1 MLGIVLLGSTIL
13 SPISALAFSSYGA
26 GTVGNPYRIATCAQ
40 LSEIDSNLSAYYVL
54 VANID
59 CAGSSFTALALSA
72 SFTGTLDGQSHTI
85 KNLNIAGSGLFSQI
99 TGGTIKNINLSSGS
113 ISGSGYVGSI
123 AGIIHGA
130 TLINV
135 HSSLA
140 IVGEVYNG
148 GLVGLSYNDLSISN
162 SSYGG
167 SITSNVF
174 SGGLVGLIFD
184 SGTNLITDSYFDGTF
199 TLVARTFPTVSPSH
213 SNGGIVGLMYGGT
226 IANSYAAGSI
236 NYDNNAS
243 TIGGLVGLTYHGV
256 FNHNFSAIAITGV
269 SGTGLGALFGGFY
282 TGGGSSSTR
291 SDNYFDRYLTN
302 TSGNCAGTDQGSG
315 GCTAVNVANATPA
328 YFKNNSTNGPFSAWN
343 FNSIWQTTSGYPT
356 LRNLTDFTNAAVPNS
371 GDANGDGTQDAYQGN
386 VASLPNGQ
394 YVWSTIE
401 IPFSTGCS
409 VDNATWTDPSS
420 IKADQGFSSILSTM
434 TGFSLYCPAPGA
446 TVPVTIIY
454 DKQYDTSKA
463 VLRHFNSTTNTFSTI
478 LGATFATRTVG
489 GVVKSTVSYSITDGG
504 SYDSDGLSNGVI
516 VDPVIPAISSIGAPK
531 TGLGRAE
538 NVNANSAIYVLGV
551 FSLMAISIALRRT
564 RRP

>member
-1 MLGIVLLGSTIL
+1 LSKRTSIISTVLGIVLLGSTIL

-184 SGTNLITDSYFDGTF
+184 SGTNLITDSYFDGTLPWWQGHF
-199 TLVARTFPTVSPSH
+199 LRYRQV
-213 SNGGIVGLMYGGT
+213 ILM
-226 IANSYAAGSI
+226 
-236 NYDNNAS
+236 
-243 TIGGLVGLTYHGV
+243 
-256 FNHNFSAIAITGV
+256 
-269 SGTGLGALFGGFY
+269 
-282 TGGGSSSTR
+282 
-291 SDNYFDRYLTN
+291 
-302 TSGNCAGTDQGSG
+302 
-315 GCTAVNVANATPA
+315 
-328 YFKNNSTNGPFSAWN
+328 
-343 FNSIWQTTSGYPT
+343 
-356 LRNLTDFTNAAVPNS
+356 
-371 GDANGDGTQDAYQGN
+371 
-386 VASLPNGQ
+386 
-394 YVWSTIE
+394 
-401 IPFSTGCS
+401 
-409 VDNATWTDPSS
+409 
-420 IKADQGFSSILSTM
+420 
-434 TGFSLYCPAPGA
+434 
-446 TVPVTIIY
+446 
-454 DKQYDTSKA
+454 A
-463 VLRHFNSTTNTFSTI
+463 VL
-478 LGATFATRTVG
+478 LV
-489 GVVKSTVSYSITDGG
+489 
-504 SYDSDGLSNGVI
+504 
-516 VDPVIPAISSIGAPK
+516 
-531 TGLGRAE
+531 
-538 NVNANSAIYVLGV
+538 
-551 FSLMAISIALRRT
+551 
-564 RRP
+564 